1 MFLMTFLKCKINWLH
16 QTYHLIW
23 LDLPSY
29 VGLEWLRL
37 EQTTNGVKYPIC
49 PVCKIDTEY
58 DSQYHLMVCT
68 RLNENVV
75 TSHTSPEYDDLF
87 KPDLD
92 KKMAVVKV
100 LKENFQKRKEFLK
113 NLQK

>member
-1 MFLMTFLKCKINWLH
+1 MLE
-16 QTYHLIW
+16 
-23 LDLPSY
+23 
-29 VGLEWLRL
+29 VGANYKQGL
-37 EQTTNGVKYPIC
+37 KYPIC
-49 PVCKIDTEY
+49 PVCEIDTEY

-100 LKENFQKRKEFLK
+100 RKENFQKRKEFLK